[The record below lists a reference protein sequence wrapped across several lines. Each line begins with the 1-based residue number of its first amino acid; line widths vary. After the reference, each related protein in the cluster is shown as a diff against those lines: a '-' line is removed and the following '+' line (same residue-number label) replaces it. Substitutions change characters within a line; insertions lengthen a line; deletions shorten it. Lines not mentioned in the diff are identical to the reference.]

1 MPIRP
6 SLRQLLVTFAVTC
19 LAAACGGKADRPPVV
34 TTGTTAPPATTTVPQ
49 QTADAGNNVMDDT
62 NDDLITM
69 NRTDPLGIRE
79 LPLDQINELQPLTDV
94 RFDFDSAVLSAQAR
108 TTLDSHAEL
117 LSTYSTMTILIE
129 GHCDERGT
137 VEYNLALGERR
148 ANAVLNYLTSLGI
161 APSRLRTISY
171 GKEFPLDP
179 GHTED
184 AWSRN
189 RRGHFEITA
198 K

>member
-1 MPIRP
+1 MRTRRVLP
-6 SLRQLLVTFAVTC
+6 QLMATLALTWF
-19 LAAACGGKADRPPVV
+19 AAACGGKPDRPPVV
-34 TTGTTAPPATTTVPQ
+34 TTGSTAPPATTTVPQ
-49 QTADAGNNVMDDT
+49 QARVSNDDLMGERS
-62 NDDLITM
+62 DDLITM
-69 NRTDPLGIRE
+69 NSTDPLGIRE
-79 LPLDQINELQPLTDV
+79 LELDRINELQPLADV
-94 RFDFDSAVLSAQAR
+94 RFDFDSAVLSTEAR
-108 TTLDSHAEL
+108 TTLDAHADL
-117 LSTYSTMTILIE
+117 LKTYSTMTILIE

-148 ANAVLNYLTSLGI
+148 ANSILSYLTSLGI
-161 APSRLRTISY
+161 APSRARTISY

-179 GHTED
+179 GHNED